1 MTACHIIDTVED
13 MKAHSARV
21 RAGGKTIGFVPTM
34 GALHEGHLSL
44 VRRAAADT
52 DHVVVSVYVN
62 PTQFAPTDDFDEY
75 PRQLQADVDLAQAA
89 GAGFVFAPSDRV
101 MYPDGFCTYVVPGSV
116 TENLC
121 GLSRPGFFRGVATVC
136 TKLFNCVRPHKA
148 FFGQKDYQ
156 QSVVIRRLVA
166 DMNMDLDIVVCP
178 TVREP
183 DGLAMSSRNKYLS
196 AQEREQALCLHE
208 ALTTAKGLADAG
220 ERGAAALI
228 AAMRKIIE
236 QRPLAR
242 IDYVSIVD
250 PDTIEDVDV
259 VEAGTV
265 AVLAVFMGA
274 TRLID
279 NEIL

>member
-1 MTACHIIDTVED
+1 MSACDIITTVED
-13 MKAHSARV
+13 MKAHSGRV

-62 PTQFAPTDDFDEY
+62 PTQFAPTEDFGEY
-75 PRQLQADVDLAQAA
+75 PRQLQADVELAQAA
-89 GAGFVFAPSDRV
+89 GAALVFAPSDSI
-101 MYPDGFCTYVVPGSV
+101 MYPDGFCTYVVPERV

-136 TKLFNCVRPHKA
+136 MKLFNCVRPHKA

-178 TVREP
+178 IVREP

-196 AQEREQALCLHE
+196 GQEREQALCLHE
-208 ALTTAKGLADAG
+208 ALTAARELADAG
-220 ERGAAALI
+220 ERDAAALI

-250 PDTIEDVDV
+250 PDTIEDVPV
-259 VEAGTV
+259 AGPGTV
-265 AVLAVFMGA
+265 AALAVFMGA

-279 NEIL
+279 NAIL